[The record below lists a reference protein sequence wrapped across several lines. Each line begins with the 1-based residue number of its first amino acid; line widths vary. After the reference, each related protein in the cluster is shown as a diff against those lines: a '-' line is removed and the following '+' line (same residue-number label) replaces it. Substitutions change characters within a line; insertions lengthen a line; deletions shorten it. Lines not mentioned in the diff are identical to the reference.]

1 MRALL
6 FTTGSPFAR
15 AVRIV
20 LDELGLQYERREE
33 ITTPTA
39 AERAKAAPTL
49 QVPTLWDGDVTLWES
64 GLIVEYLL
72 STYPERPSQTT
83 PLAPEL
89 ARPAHRWQDK
99 LILASVQTLGTAA
112 ATIGQ
117 MKWGGL
123 SYKDSAY
130 LTRSAERLPHLLTWL
145 EGKLPKSGQG
155 FMPGVL
161 SAQDIFLACHIGY
174 IENRPIGLDPELRKY
189 PKIAALLRDLSE
201 RESFVRNPILWWEPG
216 VVGYGDDG
224 KTPIYQN

>member
-20 LDELGLQYERREE
+20 LDELELEYERREE
-33 ITTPTA
+33 ITTPTV

-49 QVPTLWDGDVTLWES
+49 QVPTLWDGGVTLWES

-72 STYPERPSQTT
+72 STYPDRSPRTT
-83 PLAPEL
+83 PLALAL
-89 ARPAHRWQDK
+89 ARPTHLWQDR
-99 LILASVQTLGTAA
+99 LVQASVQTLGTAG

-123 SYKDSAY
+123 SYKDNAY

-145 EGKLPKSGQG
+145 EGKLPDAGQG
-155 FMPGVL
+155 FMPGLL
-161 SAQDIFLACHIGY
+161 SAQDVFLACHIGY
-174 IENRPIGLDPELRKY
+174 IENRPLGLDPELPKY
-189 PKIAALLRDLSE
+189 PKIAALLHGLNE

-216 VVGYGDDG
+216 VVGYADDG
-224 KTPIYQN
+224 KTPIYRK